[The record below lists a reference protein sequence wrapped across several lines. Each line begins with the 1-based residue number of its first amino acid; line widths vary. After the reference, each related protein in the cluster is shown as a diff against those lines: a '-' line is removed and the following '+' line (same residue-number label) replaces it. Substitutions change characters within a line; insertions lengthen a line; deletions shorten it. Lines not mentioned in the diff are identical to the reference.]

1 VESTA
6 TETNVVQREL
16 TIDASPETVW
26 EFLVDPEKMV
36 RWMGVEAVLEA
47 RAGGAYRC
55 NVVQGHVASGQ
66 VVEVDAPRRLVWT
79 WGWEPGDDGTTPVP
93 PGSTTIE
100 VQLVPDGGGTL
111 LRFEHRDLPTAESAT
126 SHSHGWDHY
135 LARLPIAAAGDDPG
149 PDPWL
154 TNPPM

>member
-1 VESTA
+1 MESV

-16 TIDASPETVW
+16 SIDASPETVW

-36 RWMGVEAVLEA
+36 RWMGVEAVFEA
-47 RAGGAYRC
+47 RPGGAYRC
-55 NVVQGHVASGQ
+55 NVVPGHVAAGQ
-66 VVEVDAPRRLVWT
+66 VVEVDAPRRVVWT
-79 WGWEPGDDGTTPVP
+79 WGWEPGDDGASPVS

-100 VQLVPDGGGTL
+100 IELVPDGDGTL
-111 LRFEHRDLPTAESAT
+111 LRFEHRDLPTPEAAT

-135 LARLPIAAAGDDPG
+135 LPRLPIAASGGDPG